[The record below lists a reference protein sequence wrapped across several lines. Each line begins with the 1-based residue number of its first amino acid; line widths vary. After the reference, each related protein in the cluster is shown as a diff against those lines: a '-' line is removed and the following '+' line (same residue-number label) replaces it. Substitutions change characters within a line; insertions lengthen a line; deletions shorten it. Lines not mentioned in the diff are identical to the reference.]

1 MTPPL
6 PHFSKEILTEI
17 IMGEGGGSKIHDF
30 FGGAGETQ
38 KKSTVEKKIVF
49 RFTRENYIVFGHFLK
64 LGVFEQKIDLKK
76 FCVPKSL

>member
-1 MTPPL
+1 MA
-6 PHFSKEILTEI
+6 HFQIQAKDLYEVK
-17 IMGEGGGSKIHDF
+17 GRGGSKIHDF